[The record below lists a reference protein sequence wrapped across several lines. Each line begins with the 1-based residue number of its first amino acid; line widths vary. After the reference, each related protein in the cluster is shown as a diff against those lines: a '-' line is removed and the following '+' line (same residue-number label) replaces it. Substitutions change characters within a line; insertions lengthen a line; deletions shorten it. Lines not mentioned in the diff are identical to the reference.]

1 MRKSVIIS
9 LIVVSIFSVTGCDW
23 IRGELG
29 MPTSADMDAY
39 RSSKYVSRVDTS
51 VIPVTD
57 STLTDTLS
65 KQPTSVVSA
74 VDSGKTAVVKRYYIV
89 AGSFKDSS
97 NVLKMEDILR
107 KNGYIP
113 LSLAMKNG
121 FTMVTAGAFDT
132 EAEAAREM
140 RFLLEKDF
148 SSGDLWIYD
157 ANTKKHK

>member
-9 LIVVSIFSVTGCDW
+9 LIVASILSVTGCDW

-29 MPTSADMDAY
+29 MPTSADLDAY
-39 RSSKYVSRVDTS
+39 RSSKYVSKVDTS
-51 VIPVTD
+51 VIPVADTTLADSVSKQTNTLPATD
-57 STLTDTLS
+57 SVKPS
-65 KQPTSVVSA
+65 
-74 VDSGKTAVVKRYYIV
+74 VVKRFYIV

-97 NVLKMEDILR
+97 NVRKMENILK
-107 KNGYIP
+107 KNGYTP

-121 FTMVTAGAFDT
+121 FTMVTAGGFDT
-132 EAEAAREM
+132 ETEAVKEM

-148 SSGDLWIYD
+148 SAEDLWVYD